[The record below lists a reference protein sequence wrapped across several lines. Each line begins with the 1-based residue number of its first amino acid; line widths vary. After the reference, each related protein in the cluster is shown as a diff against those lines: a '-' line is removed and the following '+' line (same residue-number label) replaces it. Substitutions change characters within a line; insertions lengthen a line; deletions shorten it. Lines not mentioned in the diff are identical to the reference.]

1 MILSPSKLIK
11 NLGCI
16 CFHLVLKISG
26 VYDAP
31 GSELVTQVSF
41 SLLELDN
48 LGGSCLMLQRLGLLA
63 KEIFVSSR
71 H

>member
-1 MILSPSKLIK
+1 M
-11 NLGCI
+11 
-16 CFHLVLKISG
+16 
-26 VYDAP
+26 YDAP

>member
-1 MILSPSKLIK
+1 M
-11 NLGCI
+11 
-16 CFHLVLKISG
+16 
-26 VYDAP
+26 YDAP

-48 LGGSCLMLQRLGLLA
+48 LGGSCLMLQCLGLLA